1 VPLDRE
7 RDCRTDQLKFHWYLP
22 THGDTATIA
31 DNQGSSSLRTQS
43 HLQPTLQNLTAL
55 VRSAEDLGFEAALTP
70 TGSHCED
77 SWLATAALAQHSRRL
92 KFLVAF
98 RPGVLS
104 PTLAAQQVSTYQRFT
119 GNRLALNIVTGGD
132 DVEMRRFGDA
142 VDKAARYRR
151 TGEFLAVVR
160 GLWSNPEFSFSGE
173 FYDIDRARIAYPV
186 EAVPAVYFGGSSPE
200 AIEVAAEHADVYL
213 TWGEPPDQVAEKID
227 RVRTAAAYRGRT
239 LKFGLRL
246 HAVARPTAEQAWQ
259 RAEELIS
266 GLSAEEVRRAHQR
279 YVASGSEGQRR
290 MAALTTGELVD
301 ARSLEVHPGLWAGPS
316 LLRDGA
322 GTAAIGSYQQVA
334 DVLAEYARLGISEF
348 VLSGYPQAEEI
359 RHVGEGVLP
368 LLGVPAAVAVA
379 G

>member
-1 VPLDRE
+1 M
-7 RDCRTDQLKFHWYLP
+7 KFHWYLP
-22 THGDTATIA
+22 THGDTTTIA
-31 DNQGSSSLRTQS
+31 DNRGSSSQRVQS
-43 HLQPTLQNLTAL
+43 HLQPTLENLTAL

-132 DVEMRRFGDA
+132 DLEMRRYGDGI
-142 VDKAARYRR
+142 DKAARYRR

-160 GLWSNPEFSFSGE
+160 GAWSNPEFTFHGE
-173 FYDIDRARIAYPV
+173 FYDVEAARMAYPV
-186 EAVPAVYFGGSSPE
+186 VTLPTIYFGGSSPE

-213 TWGEPPDQVAEKID
+213 TWGEPPEQVAEKIE
-227 RVRTAAAYRGRT
+227 RVRAAAAKRGRE

-246 HAVARPTAEQAWQ
+246 HTVARADEEQAWQ
-259 RAEELIS
+259 RADELIA
-266 GLSAEEVRRAHQR
+266 GLSAEEVRRAHER
-279 YVASGSEGQRR
+279 YLASGSEGQRR

-334 DVLAEYARLGISEF
+334 DVFAEYAGLGISEF
-348 VLSGYPQAEEI
+348 VLSGYPQADEI

-368 LLGVPAAVAVA
+368 LVRELSSRRTRPAAASR
-379 G
+379 

>member
-1 VPLDRE
+1 M
-7 RDCRTDQLKFHWYLP
+7 KFHWYLP
-22 THGDTATIA
+22 THGDTTTIA
-31 DNQGSSSLRTQS
+31 DNQGGASVRSQS

-77 SWLATAALAQHSRRL
+77 SWLATVALAQHSRRL

-132 DVEMRRFGDA
+132 DLEMRRFGDT

-160 GLWSNPEFSFSGE
+160 GAWSNPEFSFQGE
-173 FYDIDRARIAYPV
+173 FYNIEQARIAYPV
-186 EAVPAVYFGGSSPE
+186 EALPTIYFGGSSPE

-213 TWGEPPDQVAEKID
+213 TWGERPDQVAEKID
-227 RVRTAAAYRGRT
+227 RVRTAAARRGRELT
-239 LKFGLRL
+239 FGLRL
-246 HAVARPTAEQAWQ
+246 HTVARPTEEQAWQ
-259 RAEELIS
+259 RAEELIA
-266 GLSAEEVRRAHQR
+266 GLSADDVRSAHQR
-279 YVASGSEGQRR
+279 FVGSGSEGQRR
-290 MAALTTGELVD
+290 MASLTTGELVD

-322 GTAAIGSYQQVA
+322 GTAAIGSYRQVA
-334 DVLAEYARLGISEF
+334 EVFAEYSRLGISEF
-348 VLSGYPQAEEI
+348 VLSGYPQADEI

-368 LLGVPAAVAVA
+368 LLGVPAAVAA
-379 G
+379 AE